1 MFVKLRFLKATYS
14 GWAIMTPLPTLI
26 LGEERN
32 QYYLNLMQF
41 LRNLSKI
48 IASFKKK
55 FTKIVKIEE
64 VKIHIF

>member
-14 GWAIMTPLPTLI
+14 GWVIMTPLTTLI
-26 LGEERN
+26 LGEELN

-48 IASFKKK
+48 IASLKKK
-55 FTKIVKIEE
+55 LTKIVNIEE